1 MAEGL
6 LQQWKGRRCA
16 MATASGG
23 QLVATLR
30 DVGTDGIMVEVVE
43 PEQRE
48 GVVEFYP
55 WHQVL
60 LVVAQ
65 N

>member
-1 MAEGL
+1 MSEGL
-6 LQQWKGRRCA
+6 LQQWKGRQVT

-23 QLVATLR
+23 QLVCMLR
-30 DVGTDGIMVEVVE
+30 DVGTDGIMVEVLE
-43 PEQRE
+43 PPKRE

>member
-1 MAEGL
+1 MAEAVL
-6 LQQWKGRRCA
+6 KQWEGRRVA
-16 MATASGG
+16 MATSSG

-60 LVVAQ
+60 RVVAQ